1 MHARLYGINFPKKK
15 LSKSL
20 TIFFLLNKE
29 IVKLQT
35 QCLDVAMKTGFR
47 CIMIGQIDMHF
58 HLQRKKNYVNIHAF
72 DSFHGQTK

>member
-1 MHARLYGINFPKKK
+1 MLGDMVLTFRKKK